1 MANPQAIRKMAIAA
15 AASLLA
21 ACAGKVAPISSQP
34 GSSQEA
40 PTPLYVEIQ
49 RLEDRMSDAFN
60 RHDLDALMALFTS
73 DLEFYHDTGGL
84 QSFAAVRAGFQG
96 LFAQDNGIRRNL
108 IPETLRVFPVKD
120 YGAVELG
127 EHQFCHEENGR
138 TDCGTFEFIQV
149 WRKEGAE
156 WKIARVISI
165 GH

>member
-1 MANPQAIRKMAIAA
+1 MSNPRAIRVIAIAA
-15 AASLLA
+15 AALQLSSCA
-21 ACAGKVAPISSQP
+21 ARVSTVASQP
-34 GSSQEA
+34 LSAEPA
-40 PTPLYVEIQ
+40 TTPLFGEIL
-49 RLEDRMSDAFN
+49 RLDGLMSDAFN

-84 QSFAAVRAGFQG
+84 QSFTAVRTGFQS
-96 LFAQDNGIRRNL
+96 LFGQNNGIRRNL
-108 IPETLRVFPVKD
+108 VPGTFRVFPVKD

-127 EHQFCHEENGR
+127 RHQFCHEENGG

-149 WRKEGAE
+149 WRKDGGE